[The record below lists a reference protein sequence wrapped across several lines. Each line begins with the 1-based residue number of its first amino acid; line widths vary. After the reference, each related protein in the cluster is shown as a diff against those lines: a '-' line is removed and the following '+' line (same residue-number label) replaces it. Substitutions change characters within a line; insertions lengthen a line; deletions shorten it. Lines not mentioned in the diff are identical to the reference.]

1 MALVVFSCR
10 ETGPFMMFEE
20 TAKQIFK
27 TIDRY
32 WTPSG
37 AFAAEDL
44 EDILKALDE
53 AERKDKE
60 RLAVMQTELE
70 KKMREAS
77 YDEELDMLEK
87 EKRDA
92 KEGRERI
99 NFYQRIVPL
108 QNMIRRAIKKK
119 EPIMWEPAQ

>member
-87 EKRDA
+87 RSVTPRKDA
-92 KEGRERI
+92 NASIFTNVSCRYRI
-99 NFYQRIVPL
+99 
-108 QNMIRRAIKKK
+108 
-119 EPIMWEPAQ
+119 

>member
-37 AFAAEDL
+37 AFAAEYF
-44 EDILKALDE
+44 ESA
-53 AERKDKE
+53 
-60 RLAVMQTELE
+60 
-70 KKMREAS
+70 
-77 YDEELDMLEK
+77 
-87 EKRDA
+87 
-92 KEGRERI
+92 
-99 NFYQRIVPL
+99 
-108 QNMIRRAIKKK
+108 
-119 EPIMWEPAQ
+119 